1 MSIPALV
8 SEVVLEVARPGKMP
22 EFVPVA
28 HNPFLLGRGAETGNH
43 LILEDARISRNCA
56 AIVEE
61 HGVFRIE
68 DRGQR
73 HGIFVNG
80 IRIEHRDLHDGDV
93 IGFGLDESYRITFRS
108 GKSQED
114 TVESMLTRLGSM
126 SSVNRGGGGGGG
138 GLSNLNLLLE
148 ATSLLHS
155 TLPLDAVLGT
165 MLDHAISLTRAD
177 RGALLEPDAQGV
189 LKVRVARSSD
199 KRDLP
204 IENFAA
210 SQTALRQAVQRR
222 SPIITDDVSLGGLD
236 LQAAESIMAQQLR
249 AIVSIPLY
257 PVSRATAHETSPS
270 PDNHLLGA
278 IYLDSRGPTAFSSL
292 DIQILAALG
301 SEAASILDNARLV
314 ERERERQRMEQ
325 ELEIGYQIQQGL
337 LPHGLRDFP
346 HVELTGKQI
355 PCHSVG
361 GDYFDVFPLGD
372 RTAFLIADVS
382 GHGLGAALVTTM
394 LQGALSGMTL
404 GVDPVMVLN
413 HVNRFLCDHTQVG
426 RYVTLFFGILAT
438 DGTLD
443 YMRAGHPS
451 PLLIRDGEVTDLYN
465 QGSLPI
471 GILEDAQVSA
481 SQTRLDPGDTL
492 VLFTDGV
499 SEATDPDGEM
509 LEVKKL
515 REIVADGS
523 SKTVE
528 ELQSSIFK
536 HVDDFTRGA
545 EPSDDV
551 TLLILRYRTPVAG

>member
-1 MSIPALV
+1 MSIPAYV
-8 SEVVLEVARPGKMP
+8 SEAVLEVARPGTLP

-28 HNPFLLGRGAETGNH
+28 HNPFLLGRGAESGNH
-43 LILEDARISRNCA
+43 LILEDPRISRNCA

-61 HGVFRIE
+61 RGVYRIE

-73 HGIFVNG
+73 HGVFVNG
-80 IRIEHRDLHDGDV
+80 IRVERRDLRDGDV
-93 IGFGLDESYRITFRS
+93 IGFGLDDSYRLTFRL
-108 GKSQED
+108 GHADED
-114 TVESMLTRLGSM
+114 SVENMLTRLGSM
-126 SSVNRGGGGGGG
+126 SSVNRGGGGGG

-155 TLPLDAVLGT
+155 SLPLDAVLAT

-177 RGALLEPDAQGV
+177 RAALLELDANGV
-189 LKVRVARSSD
+189 LKVRLARSSD
-199 KRDLP
+199 KHDLP
-204 IENFAA
+204 AEKIAP
-210 SQTALRQAVQRR
+210 SQTALRQAVQQR
-222 SPIITDDVSLGGLD
+222 SPIITDDISIGGLD

-249 AIVSIPLY
+249 AIVAIPLF
-257 PVSRATAHETSPS
+257 PVSRATAHDTSPS
-270 PDNHLLGA
+270 PDNRLLGA

-292 DIQILAALG
+292 DIQILTALG
-301 SEAASILDNARLV
+301 GEAASILDNARLV

-337 LPHGLRDFP
+337 LPHGLRDYP

-394 LQGALSGMTL
+394 LQGTLSGMML
-404 GVDPVMVLN
+404 GVDPVKVLN
-413 HVNRFLCDHTQVG
+413 HVNRFLCDHAQVG
-426 RYVTLFFGILAT
+426 RYATLFFGILAP

-451 PLLIRDGEVTDLYN
+451 PLLIRDGKATDLYT

-471 GILEDAQVSA
+471 GILEEAQVA
-481 SQTRLDPGDTL
+481 AATTKLDPGDTL

-499 SEATDPDGEM
+499 TEAQDPSGEM

-515 REIVADGS
+515 REIVAAGS
-523 SKTVE
+523 SKSVE

-536 HVDDFTRGA
+536 HVEDFSRGA

>member
-1 MSIPALV
+1 MSIPAYV
-8 SEVVLEVARPGKMP
+8 SEVVLEVTRPGTLP

-28 HNPFLLGRGAETGNH
+28 YNPFLLGRSAETGNH
-43 LILEDARISRNCA
+43 LILEDPRISRSCA

-61 HGVFRIE
+61 HGAFHIE

-80 IRIEHRDLHDGDV
+80 IRVERRALHDGDV
-93 IGFGLDESYRITFRS
+93 IGFGLDDSYRITFHS
-108 GKSQED
+108 GPAED

-126 SSVNRGGGGGGG
+126 SSVNRGGGGG
-138 GLSNLNLLLE
+138 LSNLNLLLE

-155 TLPLDAVLGT
+155 SLPLEAVLGT

-177 RGALLEPDAQGV
+177 RGVLLEPDAQGV
-189 LKVRVARSSD
+189 LKVRLARSAD
-199 KRDLP
+199 KHDLP
-204 IENFAA
+204 PEKISA
-210 SQTALRQAVQRR
+210 SQTALRQAVQQR
-222 SPIITDDVSLGGLD
+222 SPVITDDISIGGLD

-249 AIVSIPLY
+249 AIVAIPLF
-257 PVSRATAHETSPS
+257 PVSRATAHQTDPS
-270 PDNHLLGA
+270 PDTQLLGA
-278 IYLDSRGPTAFSSL
+278 IYLDSRGPTAFSTL
-292 DIQILAALG
+292 DCQILGALG
-301 SEAASILDNARLV
+301 AEAASILDNARLV

-325 ELEIGYQIQQGL
+325 ELAIGYQIQQGL

-361 GDYFDVFPLGD
+361 GDYFDVFPIGD

-394 LQGALSGMTL
+394 LQGALSGMSL
-404 GVDPVMVLN
+404 GVDPVTVLN
-413 HVNRFLCDHTQVG
+413 HVNMFLCEHTSVG
-426 RYVTLFFGILAT
+426 RYVTLFFGILST

-443 YMRAGHPS
+443 FMRAGHPS
-451 PLLIRDGEVTDLYN
+451 PLLIRGGEVTDLYN

-471 GILEDAQVSA
+471 GILEDAQVA
-481 SQTRLDPGDTL
+481 AATTRLDPGDTL

-499 SEATDPDGEM
+499 TEATDPDGEM
-509 LEVKKL
+509 LETKKL
-515 REIVADGS
+515 REIVAADGDKS
-523 SKTVE
+523 VE

-536 HVDDFTRGA
+536 HVDEFTRGA

-551 TLLILRYRTPVAG
+551 TVLILRYRTPVAG

>member
-1 MSIPALV
+1 MSTPAYV
-8 SEVVLEVARPGKMP
+8 SEVVLEVTRPGTLP

-28 HNPFLLGRGAETGNH
+28 HNPFLLGRSAESGNH
-43 LILEDARISRNCA
+43 LILEDPRISRSCC
-56 AIVEE
+56 AIVDDR
-61 HGVFRIE
+61 GVFHIE

-80 IRIEHRDLHDGDV
+80 IRVERRALHDGDV
-93 IGFGLDESYRITFRS
+93 IGFGLDDSYRITFHS
-108 GKSQED
+108 GPAED

-126 SSVNRGGGGGGG
+126 SSVNRGGGGG
-138 GLSNLNLLLE
+138 LSNLNLLLE

-155 TLPLDAVLGT
+155 SLPLDSVLAS

-177 RGALLEPDAQGV
+177 RGVLLEPDQNGV
-189 LKVRVARSSD
+189 LKVRLARSSD

-204 IENFAA
+204 PEKISA
-210 SQTALRQAVQRR
+210 SQTALRQAVQQR
-222 SPIITDDVSLGGLD
+222 SPVITDDISIGGLD

-249 AIVSIPLY
+249 AIVAIPLF
-257 PVSRATAHETSPS
+257 PVSRATVHQTDLS
-270 PDNHLLGA
+270 PDTQLLGA

-292 DIQILAALG
+292 DCQILGALG
-301 SEAASILDNARLV
+301 AEAASILDNARLV

-361 GDYFDVFPLGD
+361 GDYFDVFPIGD

-394 LQGALSGMTL
+394 LQGALSGMSL
-404 GVDPVMVLN
+404 GVDPVKVLN
-413 HVNRFLCDHTQVG
+413 HVNMFLCEHTSVG

-438 DGTLD
+438 DGTLEF
-443 YMRAGHPS
+443 MRAGHPS
-451 PLLIRDGEVTDLYN
+451 PLLIRHGEVTDLYN

-471 GILEDAQVSA
+471 GILEDAQVAAA
-481 SQTRLDPGDTL
+481 STRLDPGDTL

-499 SEATDPDGEM
+499 TEATDPDGEM
-509 LEVKKL
+509 LETKKL
-515 REIVADGS
+515 REIVAADGDKS
-523 SKTVE
+523 VE

-536 HVDDFTRGA
+536 HVDEFTRGA

-551 TLLILRYRTPVAG
+551 TVLILRYRTPVAG

>member
-1 MSIPALV
+1 MSTPAYV
-8 SEVVLEVARPGKMP
+8 SEVVLEVTRPGTLP

-28 HNPFLLGRGAETGNH
+28 HNPFLLGRSAETGNH
-43 LILEDARISRNCA
+43 LILEDPRISRSCA

-61 HGVFRIE
+61 HGAFHIE

-80 IRIEHRDLHDGDV
+80 IRVERRALHDGDV
-93 IGFGLDESYRITFRS
+93 IGFGLDDSYRITFHS
-108 GKSQED
+108 GPAED

-126 SSVNRGGGGGGG
+126 SSVNRSGGG

-155 TLPLDAVLGT
+155 SLPLDSVLAT

-177 RGALLEPDAQGV
+177 RGVLLEPDAQGV
-189 LKVRVARSSD
+189 LKVRLARSAD
-199 KRDLP
+199 KHDLP
-204 IENFAA
+204 PEKISA
-210 SQTALRQAVQRR
+210 SQTALRQAVQQR
-222 SPIITDDVSLGGLD
+222 SPVITDDISIGGLD

-249 AIVSIPLY
+249 AIVAIPLF
-257 PVSRATAHETSPS
+257 PVSRATAHQTDPS
-270 PDNHLLGA
+270 PDTQLLGA
-278 IYLDSRGPTAFSSL
+278 IYLDSRGPTAFSTL
-292 DIQILAALG
+292 DCQILGALG
-301 SEAASILDNARLV
+301 AEAASILDNARLV

-325 ELEIGYQIQQGL
+325 ELAIGYQIQQGL

-361 GDYFDVFPLGD
+361 GDYFDVFPIGD

-394 LQGALSGMTL
+394 LQGALSGMSL
-404 GVDPVMVLN
+404 GVDPVTVLN
-413 HVNRFLCDHTQVG
+413 HVNMFLCEHTSVG
-426 RYVTLFFGILAT
+426 RYVTLFFGILST

-443 YMRAGHPS
+443 FMRAGHPS
-451 PLLIRDGEVTDLYN
+451 PLLIRGGEVTDLYN

-471 GILEDAQVSA
+471 GILEDAQVA
-481 SQTRLDPGDTL
+481 AANTRLDPGDTL

-499 SEATDPDGEM
+499 TEATDPDGEM
-509 LEVKKL
+509 LETKKL
-515 REIVADGS
+515 REIVAADGDKS
-523 SKTVE
+523 VE
-528 ELQSSIFK
+528 ELQDSIFK
-536 HVDDFTRGA
+536 HVDEFTRGA

-551 TLLILRYRTPVAG
+551 TVLILRYRTPVVA

>member
-1 MSIPALV
+1 MSIPAYV
-8 SEVVLEVARPGKMP
+8 SEAVLEVTRPGTLP

-43 LILEDARISRNCA
+43 LILEDPRISRNCA

-61 HGVFRIE
+61 RGVFRIE

-73 HGIFVNG
+73 HGVFVNG
-80 IRIEHRDLHDGDV
+80 IRVERRDLRDGDI
-93 IGFGLDESYRITFRS
+93 IGFGLDDSYRLTFRL
-108 GKSQED
+108 GQADED
-114 TVESMLTRLGSM
+114 SVENMLTRLGSM
-126 SSVNRGGGGGGG
+126 SSVNRGGGGGG

-155 TLPLDAVLGT
+155 SLPLDAVLAT

-177 RGALLEPDAQGV
+177 RAALLELDANGV
-189 LKVRVARSSD
+189 LKVRLARSSD
-199 KRDLP
+199 KHDLP
-204 IENFAA
+204 AEKIAP
-210 SQTALRQAVQRR
+210 SQTALRQAVLQR
-222 SPIITDDVSLGGLD
+222 SPIITDDISIGGLD

-249 AIVSIPLY
+249 AIVAIPLF
-257 PVSRATAHETSPS
+257 PVSRATAQDTNPS
-270 PDNHLLGA
+270 PDNRLLGA

-292 DIQILAALG
+292 DCQILAALG
-301 SEAASILDNARLV
+301 GEAASILDNARLV

-337 LPHGLRDFP
+337 LPHGLRDYP

-394 LQGALSGMTL
+394 LQGTLSGMML
-404 GVDPVMVLN
+404 GVDPVKVLN
-413 HVNRFLCDHTQVG
+413 HVNRFLCDHAQVG
-426 RYVTLFFGILAT
+426 RYATLFFGILAP

-451 PLLIRDGEVTDLYN
+451 PLLVRDGQVTDLYT

-471 GILEDAQVSA
+471 GILEDAQVA
-481 SQTRLDPGDTL
+481 AATTKLDPGDTL

-499 SEATDPDGEM
+499 TEAQAPSGEM

-515 REIVADGS
+515 REIVAAGGS
-523 SKTVE
+523 KSVE
-528 ELQSSIFK
+528 ELQSSIFN
-536 HVDDFTRGA
+536 HVEEFSRGA

-551 TLLILRYRTPVAG
+551 TLLILRYRTPVGG

>member
-1 MSIPALV
+1 MSTPAYV
-8 SEVVLEVARPGKMP
+8 SEVVLEVTRPGTLP

-28 HNPFLLGRGAETGNH
+28 YNPFLLGRSAESGNH
-43 LILEDARISRNCA
+43 LILEDPRISRSCA

-61 HGVFRIE
+61 HGAFHIE

-80 IRIEHRDLHDGDV
+80 IRVERRALHDGDV
-93 IGFGLDESYRITFRS
+93 IGFGLDDSYRITFHS
-108 GKSQED
+108 GPAED

-126 SSVNRGGGGGGG
+126 SSVNRGGGGG
-138 GLSNLNLLLE
+138 LSNLNLLLE

-155 TLPLDAVLGT
+155 SLPLDSVLAT

-177 RGALLEPDAQGV
+177 RGVLLEPDAQGV
-189 LKVRVARSSD
+189 LKVRLARSAD
-199 KRDLP
+199 KHDLP
-204 IENFAA
+204 PEKIAP
-210 SQTALRQAVQRR
+210 SQTALRQAVQQR
-222 SPIITDDVSLGGLD
+222 SPVITDDISIGGLD

-249 AIVSIPLY
+249 AIVAIPLF
-257 PVSRATAHETSPS
+257 PVSRATVHQTDPS
-270 PDNHLLGA
+270 PDTQLLGA
-278 IYLDSRGPTAFSSL
+278 IYLDSRGPTAFSTL
-292 DIQILAALG
+292 DCQILGALG
-301 SEAASILDNARLV
+301 AEAASILDNARLV

-361 GDYFDVFPLGD
+361 GDYFDVFPIGD

-394 LQGALSGMTL
+394 LQGALSGMSL
-404 GVDPVMVLN
+404 GVDPVTVLN
-413 HVNRFLCDHTQVG
+413 HVNMFLCEHTSVG
-426 RYVTLFFGILAT
+426 RYVTLFFGILST

-443 YMRAGHPS
+443 FMRAGHPS
-451 PLLIRDGEVTDLYN
+451 PLLIRGGEVTDLYN

-471 GILEDAQVSA
+471 GILEDAQVA
-481 SQTRLDPGDTL
+481 AARTRLDPGDTL

-499 SEATDPDGEM
+499 TEATDPDGEM
-509 LEVKKL
+509 LETKKL
-515 REIVADGS
+515 REIVAADGDKS
-523 SKTVE
+523 VE

-536 HVDDFTRGA
+536 HVDEFTRGA

-551 TLLILRYRTPVAG
+551 TVLILRYRTPVAG

>member
-1 MSIPALV
+1 MSTPAYV
-8 SEVVLEVARPGKMP
+8 SEVVLEVTRPGTLP

-28 HNPFLLGRGAETGNH
+28 YNPFLLGRSAESGNH
-43 LILEDARISRNCA
+43 LILEDPRISRSCA

-61 HGVFRIE
+61 HGAFHIE

-80 IRIEHRDLHDGDV
+80 IRVERRALHDGDV
-93 IGFGLDESYRITFRS
+93 IGFGLDDSYRITFHS
-108 GKSQED
+108 GPAED

-126 SSVNRGGGGGGG
+126 SSVNRGGGGG
-138 GLSNLNLLLE
+138 LSNLNLLLE

-155 TLPLDAVLGT
+155 SLPLDSVLAT

-177 RGALLEPDAQGV
+177 RGVLLEPDAQGV
-189 LKVRVARSSD
+189 LKVRLARSAD
-199 KRDLP
+199 KHDLP
-204 IENFAA
+204 PEKISA
-210 SQTALRQAVQRR
+210 SQTALRQAVQQR
-222 SPIITDDVSLGGLD
+222 SPVITDDISIGGLD

-249 AIVSIPLY
+249 AIVAIPLF
-257 PVSRATAHETSPS
+257 PVSRATVHQTDPS
-270 PDNHLLGA
+270 PDTQLLGA
-278 IYLDSRGPTAFSSL
+278 IYLDSRGPTAFSTL
-292 DIQILAALG
+292 DCQILGALG
-301 SEAASILDNARLV
+301 AEAASILDNARLV

-325 ELEIGYQIQQGL
+325 ELAIGYQIQQGL

-361 GDYFDVFPLGD
+361 GDYFDVFPIGD

-394 LQGALSGMTL
+394 LQGALSGMSL
-404 GVDPVMVLN
+404 GVDPVTVLN
-413 HVNRFLCDHTQVG
+413 HVNMFLCEHTSVG
-426 RYVTLFFGILAT
+426 RYVTLFFGILST

-443 YMRAGHPS
+443 FMRAGHPS
-451 PLLIRDGEVTDLYN
+451 PLLIRGGEVTDLYN

-481 SQTRLDPGDTL
+481 ASTRLDPGDTL

-499 SEATDPDGEM
+499 TEATAPDGEM
-509 LEVKKL
+509 LETKKL
-515 REIVADGS
+515 REIVAEDCDKS
-523 SKTVE
+523 VE

-536 HVDDFTRGA
+536 HVDEFTRGA

-551 TLLILRYRTPVAG
+551 TVLILRYRTPVAG

>member
-1 MSIPALV
+1 
-8 SEVVLEVARPGKMP
+8 MP
-22 EFVPVA
+22 EFVPVSIT
-28 HNPFLLGRGAETGNH
+28 PFLLGRGAEGGNH
-43 LILEDARISRNCA
+43 LVLEDPRISRNCA
-56 AIVEE
+56 AIVKEDGAF
-61 HGVFRIE
+61 HIE

-73 HGIFVNG
+73 HGVFVNG
-80 IRIEHRDLHDGDV
+80 IRTERRDLHDGDV
-93 IGFGLDESYRITFRS
+93 IGFGLDDSYRITFHS
-108 GKSQED
+108 GPTED

-126 SSVNRGGGGGGG
+126 SSVNRGGGGA
-138 GLSNLNLLLE
+138 LSNLNLLLE

-155 TLPLDAVLGT
+155 SLPLDSVLGT

-177 RGALLEPDAQGV
+177 RAILLEPDAQGV
-189 LKVRVARSSD
+189 LKVRLARSSD

-204 IENFAA
+204 HEKIAP
-210 SQTALRQAVQRR
+210 SQTALRQAILQR
-222 SPIITDDVSLGGLD
+222 SPIITDDISLGGLD

-249 AIVSIPLY
+249 AIVAIPLY
-257 PVSRATAHETSPS
+257 PVSRATAHETGPS
-270 PDNHLLGA
+270 AESQLLGA

-292 DIQILAALG
+292 DCQILAALG
-301 SEAASILDNARLV
+301 GEAASILDNARLV

-346 HVELTGKQI
+346 HVELTGKQM

-361 GDYFDVFPLGD
+361 GDYFDVFPLGGK
-372 RTAFLIADVS
+372 TAFLIADVS

-404 GVDPVMVLN
+404 GVDPVQVLN
-413 HVNRFLCDHTQVG
+413 HVNKFLCDHTAVG
-426 RYVTLFFGILAT
+426 RYVTLFFGTIDP

-443 YMRAGHPS
+443 YIRAGHPS
-451 PLLIRDGEVTDLYN
+451 PLLIRHGVVTDLYN

-471 GILEDAQVSA
+471 GILEEAEVTA

-499 SEATDPDGEM
+499 TEATSPDGEM
-509 LEVKKL
+509 LETKKL

-523 SKTVE
+523 SKPVE
-528 ELQSSIFK
+528 ELQSAIFK
-536 HVDDFTRGA
+536 HVDEFTCGA

-551 TLLILRYRTPVAG
+551 TVLILRYRTPVTG

>member
-1 MSIPALV
+1 L
-8 SEVVLEVARPGKMP
+8 P

-28 HNPFLLGRGAETGNH
+28 HSPFLLGRGAESGNH
-43 LILEDARISRNCA
+43 LILDDPRVSRNCA

-61 HGVFRIE
+61 RGVFRIE

-80 IRIEHRDLHDGDV
+80 IRVERRDLRDGDV
-93 IGFGLDESYRITFRS
+93 IGFGLDDSYRITFRS
-108 GKSQED
+108 GHADD

-126 SSVNRGGGGGGG
+126 SSINRGGGGGG

-155 TLPLDAVLGT
+155 SLPLDAVLGT

-177 RGALLEPDAQGV
+177 RAALMEPDAQGV
-189 LKVRVARSSD
+189 LKVRLARSSD
-199 KRDLP
+199 KHDLP
-204 IENFAA
+204 SENFAP
-210 SQTALRQAVQRR
+210 SQTALRQAVQQR

-249 AIVSIPLY
+249 AIVAIPLF
-257 PVSRATAHETSPS
+257 PVSRATAQDTGPS
-270 PDNHLLGA
+270 PQNQLLGA
-278 IYLDSRGPTAFSSL
+278 IYLDSRGPTAFSTL
-292 DIQILAALG
+292 DCQILAALG
-301 SEAASILDNARLV
+301 GEAASILDNARLV

-361 GDYFDVFPLGD
+361 GDYFDVFPLGE

-394 LQGALSGMTL
+394 LQGTLSGMTL
-404 GVDPVMVLN
+404 GVDPVKVLE
-413 HVNRFLCDHTQVG
+413 HVNRFLCEHTQVG
-426 RYVTLFFGILAT
+426 RYVTLFFGILAP

-443 YMRAGHPS
+443 FMRAGHPS
-451 PLLIRDGEVTDLYN
+451 PLLIRHGQVTDLYN

-471 GILEDAQVSA
+471 GILEDAQVRA
-481 SQTRLDPGDTL
+481 EQTRLDPGDTL

-499 SEATDPDGEM
+499 TEATDPDGEM
-509 LEVKKL
+509 LEIKKL
-515 REIVADGS
+515 REIVAGAS
-523 SKTVE
+523 TKPVE

-551 TLLILRYRTPVAG
+551 TVLILRYRTPVTA

>member
-1 MSIPALV
+1 MSTPAFV
-8 SEVVLEVARPGKMP
+8 SEVVLEVARPGTLP

-28 HNPFLLGRGAETGNH
+28 HNPFLLGRSAESGNH
-43 LILEDARISRNCA
+43 LILDDPRISRSCA

-61 HGVFRIE
+61 HGAFRIE

-80 IRIEHRDLHDGDV
+80 IRVERRDLRDGDV
-93 IGFGLDESYRITFRS
+93 IGFGLDDSYRITFHS
-108 GKSQED
+108 GPGED

-126 SSVNRGGGGGGG
+126 SSVNRGGSG

-177 RGALLEPDAQGV
+177 RAALLEPDAHGV

-199 KRDLP
+199 KSDLP
-204 IENFAA
+204 PEKIAP
-210 SQTALRQAVQRR
+210 SQTALRQAVQHR

-249 AIVSIPLY
+249 AIVAIPLY
-257 PVSRATAHETSPS
+257 PVARASAHEGSPA
-270 PDNHLLGA
+270 PDNQLLGA

-292 DIQILAALG
+292 DIQILSALG
-301 SEAASILDNARLV
+301 AEAASILDNARLV

-337 LPHGLRDFP
+337 LPHGLRDYP

-413 HVNRFLCDHTQVG
+413 HINRFLCDHTQVG

-451 PLLIRDGEVTDLYN
+451 PLLIRHGVVSDLYH

-471 GILEDAQVSA
+471 GILEDAQVA
-481 SQTRLDPGDTL
+481 AEQTRLDPGDTL

-499 SEATDPDGEM
+499 SEATAPDGEM

-515 REIVADGS
+515 RQIVDGGS

-528 ELQSSIFK
+528 ELQGLIFQ
-536 HVDDFTRGA
+536 HVEDFTRGA

-551 TLLILRYRTPVAG
+551 TLLILRYRTPTAG